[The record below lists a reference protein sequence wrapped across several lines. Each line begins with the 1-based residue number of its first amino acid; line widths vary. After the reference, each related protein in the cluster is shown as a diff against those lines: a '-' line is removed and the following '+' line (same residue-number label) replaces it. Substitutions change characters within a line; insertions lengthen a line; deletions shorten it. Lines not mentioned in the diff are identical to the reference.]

1 MTGIR
6 QPGAPA
12 GPLRRA
18 RERDEI
24 LDAAARVFRAR
35 GYGAATV
42 EDVAAELGMLKG
54 SLYHYIRSKQD
65 LLFEVVESAFTEA
78 VESIETAVA
87 IEAPARARIE
97 AAIVQHMEVVDAQF
111 PRLWV
116 ALVERSNL
124 SAQQGAAINALRARY
139 NGSWLTLLSAAA
151 GEGAIRADLDL
162 RLVRL
167 GLLGTLNWAAQWYQR
182 EGRIPAREIGA
193 TFAMLFLDGAG
204 LPAAAAAAA
213 TALPPTYQ

>member
-6 QPGAPA
+6 QPGTPA

-65 LLFEVVESAFTEA
+65 LLYEVVESAFTEA
-78 VESIETAVA
+78 VESIERAVA
-87 IEAPARARIE
+87 TEAPARARIE

-124 SAQQGAAINALRARY
+124 SAEQGAAINALRARY
-139 NGSWLTLLSAAA
+139 NGCWLTLLDGASR
-151 GEGAIRADLDL
+151 EGAIRADLDL

-167 GLLGTLNWAAQWYQR
+167 GLLGMLNWAAQWYQR
-182 EGRIPAREIGA
+182 DGRIPAPEIGA
-193 TFAMLFLDGAG
+193 AFATLFLDGAG
-204 LPAAAAAAA
+204 LSPAGHPAAPFPA
-213 TALPPTYQ
+213 TQG